1 MYTEISQ
8 FKRIILMK
16 KLFLTLFLL
25 GNLLI
30 ANASDTESN
39 PVNDQWLKD
48 LKVLVSLSEE
58 KVDQISGIDK
68 NKNGV
73 RDDVEQ
79 YILSKYMNNPFQR
92 DMFFKAA
99 KKIQK
104 IIALPLNGM
113 DSQHIKLDRELLEV
127 YTCRDYILYRNESEN
142 IEDELL
148 NKTLFKGKVLNTPQR
163 LRAYIEHKK
172 ILPSNFD
179 ELTDKELIA
188 DKKSCLALY
197 YSYQNLDEQST
208 TLTIK

>member
-1 MYTEISQ
+1 
-8 FKRIILMK
+8 MK
-16 KLFLTLFLL
+16 KLFSTLFLL
-25 GNLLI
+25 GTLLTL
-30 ANASDTESN
+30 NASNKELN
-39 PVNDQWLKD
+39 PVNQQWLED
-48 LKVLVSLSEE
+48 LKVLVSLSD
-58 KVDQISGIDK
+58 KRIDYLSGIDK
-68 NKNGV
+68 NSNGV
-73 RDDVEQ
+73 RDDVER
-79 YILSKYMNNPFQR
+79 YILSKYMDDPFQR

-104 IIALPLNGM
+104 IIALPLNGVI
-113 DSQHIKLDRELLEV
+113 DEHIKLDRELLEV

-163 LRAYIEHKK
+163 LKAYIEHKK

-197 YSYQNLDEQST
+197 HSYQNLDEQST
-208 TLTIK
+208 TLIIK